1 MLPPLYD
8 KKIDDL
14 RSVIF
19 QLSSINPKGA
29 IKLTAPAQLIIS
41 PPFLNDL
48 VIKLSTIGRFIAVD

>member
-8 KKIDDL
+8 KKVDDL

-29 IKLTAPAQLIIS
+29 IKLTTPAQVIVS
-41 PPFLNDL
+41 PPFLNEF
-48 VIKLSTIGRFIAVD
+48 SY